1 MIKKNILIVEDHPI
15 MRIAISTAVSNQNDM
30 IVVGEAGTVAEGK
43 RILLELKPDLLLLDL
58 YLPDGNG
65 LRLVEYRNEHAEGT
79 KVLVITSASKEDDIL
94 AVLKAGAEGIIGKNS
109 SPERVQYAIRKVL
122 EGKNFLMDAAAKAII
137 NALRKNGRPIDSLR
151 RTLSSRELQVIGC
164 LARGA
169 ANKKIARELVI
180 SESTVRTHLQHISQ
194 KLGLQNKNELI
205 VYAAQHFYGPT
216 LDE

>member
-1 MIKKNILIVEDHPI
+1 MIKKNILIVEDYPM
-15 MRIAISTAVSNQNDM
+15 MRIAINTAVSNQKDM
-30 IVVGEAGTVAEGK
+30 IVVGEAATVAEGK

-58 YLPDGNG
+58 FLPDGNG
-65 LRLVEYRNEHAEGT
+65 KQLIECRNALCAET
-79 KVLVITSASKEDDIL
+79 KILVITSANKEEDIL
-94 AVLKAGAEGIIGKNS
+94 AVLKAGAEGIIGKNAPS
-109 SPERVQYAIRKVL
+109 ERLQYAIREVL

-137 NALRKNGRPIDSLR
+137 NALRKNGHPIDSLR